1 MTEPVAKRE
10 TERTFAVSGHAYRLV
25 ARPNERGDAWVA
37 RIATYSLLAG
47 AAMPLRPIKDDR
59 SVLHDLA
66 TVITTERADGATAEA
81 ALSALETRLRSVIND
96 AIRPVASGT
105 K

>member
-1 MTEPVAKRE
+1 MTEPVNE
-10 TERTFAVSGHAYRLV
+10 SGIERTFAVSGHVYRLV
-25 ARPNERGDAWVA
+25 ARPNEQGNAWVA

-47 AAMPLRPIKDDR
+47 AAVPLRPIKDDR

-66 TVITTERADGATAEA
+66 AVVTTERADGPTAEA
-81 ALSALETRLRSVIND
+81 ALSALETRLRAVIND

-105 K
+105 E